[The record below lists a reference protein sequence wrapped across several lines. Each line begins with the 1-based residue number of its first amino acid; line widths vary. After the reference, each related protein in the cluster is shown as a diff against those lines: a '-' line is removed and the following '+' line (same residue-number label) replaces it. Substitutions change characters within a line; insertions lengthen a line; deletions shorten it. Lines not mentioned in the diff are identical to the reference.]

1 MTRGN
6 LLIVTVLV
14 LALAGMFF
22 WTLNLEQRLAGDGG
36 TATAPTND
44 GDLENR
50 FFSLERKVERL
61 EEIGRGNQIGLNE
74 VVSDVEKLT
83 ASNGSLSQRLAELTG
98 QDVALAANATVDSGV
113 KAAVEQVLKEKA
125 EKEQKERTQ
134 RWAEGMA
141 RYFLA
146 DVEASDEQKKQF
158 VGVVSAYMDERRT
171 VSEKY
176 RDSGEDGR
184 EARDADMKRIEED
197 RNQKL
202 LTIFGASEYQKIEE
216 RFNRTRG
223 RMDGGMR
230 GNRGAGGGGPRR
242 R

>member
-22 WTLNLEQRLAGDGG
+22 WTLNLEQRMAGDP
-36 TATAPTND
+36 TSATAPTDD

-50 FFSLERKVERL
+50 FLMLERKVEKL
-61 EEIGRGNQIGLNE
+61 EEVGRGNQIGLNE
-74 VVSDVEKLT
+74 VVADVEKLA
-83 ASNGSLSQRLAELTG
+83 ASSGTLSRRLAELTG
-98 QDVALAANATVDSGV
+98 QDVAVPATAAEDPSL
-113 KAAVEQVLKEKA
+113 KAAVEKVLEEKA
-125 EKEQKERTQ
+125 EEEQKARTK
-134 RWAEGMA
+134 RWAQGMA

-146 DVEASDEQKKQF
+146 DVEATEEQKSQF
-158 VGVVSAYMDERRT
+158 VSVVTAYMDDRRT

-176 RDSGEDGR
+176 RDSGEESR
-184 EARDADMKRIEED
+184 EAREADMKKIEED
-197 RNQKL
+197 RNQQL
-202 LTIFGASEYQKIEE
+202 LGIFGASEYQKIED

-230 GNRGAGGGGPRR
+230 GNRGPGGRR